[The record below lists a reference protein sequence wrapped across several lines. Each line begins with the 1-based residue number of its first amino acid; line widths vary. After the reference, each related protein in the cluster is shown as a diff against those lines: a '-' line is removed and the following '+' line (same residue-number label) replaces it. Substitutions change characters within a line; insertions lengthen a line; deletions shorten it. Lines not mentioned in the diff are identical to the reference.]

1 MIGYFAEKNKSDRIF
16 HMYTPSRGTTYCLLD
31 GLNRLICRVLYQV
44 TPPFPPPLPQTGP
57 VLLVS
62 DHSSYNDPMVL
73 AATANRPIIFLTARE
88 IYQRHVLRWLCE
100 TAHYIPINRD
110 THDVGAVRAMLRAL
124 RQGEVVGIFPEGGI
138 DKHREEGG
146 HLGIGYLALKTGA
159 PVVPASIAWD
169 QARPLHLGR
178 SLITPGRAIV
188 RYGPLIV
195 SPFNPNPTRETIHEV
210 TTIIMRAIQ
219 DIRTGKT

>member
-1 MIGYFAEKNKSDRIF
+1 M
-16 HMYTPSRGTTYCLLD
+16 LLA
-31 GLNRLICRVLYQV
+31 
-44 TPPFPPPLPQTGP
+44 T
-57 VLLVS
+57 
-62 DHSSYNDPMVL
+62 
-73 AATANRPIIFLTARE
+73 TANRPIIFLTARE
-88 IYQRHVLRWLCE
+88 VYQRRDLRWLCE
-100 TAHYIPINRD
+100 IAHYIPINRG

-138 DKHREEGG
+138 DLHREEGG

-178 SLITPGRAIV
+178 SLITPGRAVV

-195 SPFNPNPTRETIHEV
+195 SQLDPNPTRERIHAV
-210 TTIIMRAIQ
+210 TATIMRAIR
-219 DIRTGKT
+219 DIRTGKAEGGLP

>member
-1 MIGYFAEKNKSDRIF
+1 MHG
-16 HMYTPSRGTTYCLLD
+16 PSRGTTYRILD
-31 GLNRLICRVLYQV
+31 RLNRLICRVLYQV
-44 TPPFPPPLPQTGP
+44 TPQSPSPLPQNGP

-62 DHSSYNDPMVL
+62 DHSSYSDPMLL

-88 IYQRHVLRWLCE
+88 VYQRRDLRWLCKI
-100 TAHYIPINRD
+100 AHYIPITRG
-110 THDVGAVRAMLRAL
+110 TPDVGAVRAMLRAL

-138 DKHREEGG
+138 DQHREESG

-178 SLITPGRAIV
+178 SLITPGRAVV
-188 RYGPLIV
+188 RYGQLIV
-195 SPFNPNPTRETIHEV
+195 SQLDPDPTRERIHAV
-210 TTIIMRAIQ
+210 TATIMRAIQ
-219 DIRTGKT
+219 DIRTGKA

>member
-1 MIGYFAEKNKSDRIF
+1 MHGL
-16 HMYTPSRGTTYCLLD
+16 SRGTTYHLLD
-31 GLNRLICRVLYQV
+31 RLNRLICRVLYQV
-44 TPPFPPPLPQTGP
+44 TLPSHSPLPQSGP

-62 DHSSYNDPMVL
+62 DHSSYCDPMLL

-88 IYQRHVLRWLCE
+88 VYQRRDLRWLCKI
-100 TAHYIPINRD
+100 AHYIPINRG
-110 THDVGAVRAMLRAL
+110 TPDVGAVRAMLRAL

-138 DKHREEGG
+138 DQHREESG

-178 SLITPGRAIV
+178 SLITPGRAVV

-195 SPFNPNPTRETIHEV
+195 SSFDPEPTREKIHAV
-210 TTIIMRAIQ
+210 TTTIMHAIQ
-219 DIRTGKT
+219 DIRTGKAKEGLP